1 MGNCLACLK
10 SSSDTPQSQ
19 TTTIALSNLQPPI
32 DKLIQEHDADR
43 LGIYL
48 KHKFLRYVVKYVLTF
63 LLLLLS
69 EAVELLHNTNIQ
81 SLRTSLYDSNN
92 YKKSLV
98 VLNGGDSSNLSL
110 IDDKVVQSGNDL
122 IFCVFIIFLSSI
134 GFHMFFLF
142 LYS

>member
-48 KHKFLRYVVKYVLTF
+48 QSKILAMCCEICFNIFVVILNRSSRTPPQYKFTKLKNKYL
-63 LLLLLS
+63 
-69 EAVELLHNTNIQ
+69 
-81 SLRTSLYDSNN
+81 
-92 YKKSLV
+92 
-98 VLNGGDSSNLSL
+98 
-110 IDDKVVQSGNDL
+110 
-122 IFCVFIIFLSSI
+122 
-134 GFHMFFLF
+134 
-142 LYS
+142 

>member
-48 KHKFLRYVVKYVLTF
+48 NHKFLRYVAKYV
-63 LLLLLS
+63 
-69 EAVELLHNTNIQ
+69 VNIFVVIFNR
-81 SLRTSLYDSNN
+81 SSRTPPQ
-92 YKKSLV
+92 YKYTKLKNKY
-98 VLNGGDSSNLSL
+98 L
-110 IDDKVVQSGNDL
+110 
-122 IFCVFIIFLSSI
+122 
-134 GFHMFFLF
+134 
-142 LYS
+142 